1 MMIVHFGANTVH
13 RTVILW
19 ILAFLIGPWP
29 ALSCIIHCFH
39 LPRVYAAEA
48 EHFLCNVPH
57 PSTQHE
63 THAPPVRY
71 DLLPSVLITAI
82 GVYIIIQRMQWLITV
97 PIASFIPPLEPPPP
111 RKAWSR
117 PAV

>member
-1 MMIVHFGANTVH
+1 MIAHFGANTVH

-39 LPRVYAAEA
+39 LPRVHAAGI

-63 THAPPVRY
+63 TNTPPVRY
-71 DLLPSVLITAI
+71 DLLPFA
-82 GVYIIIQRMQWLITV
+82 LITV
-97 PIASFIPPLEPPPP
+97 IGMYIVIRRMTTRITIPLSSFIVPPDPPPP
-111 RKAWSR
+111 RKTCFWVAG
-117 PAV
+117 